1 MEKLVKYFLVCLAAV
16 IVGNLL
22 LKVIDHKFDYLKQ
35 ELVKPSV
42 FSTLTLEKREQ
53 QLECLA
59 RNIYFEAAK
68 EPFEG
73 KVAVAQVTINRA
85 ESGKFPSD
93 ICDVVFQ
100 KTKFTD
106 RVVCQFTWYCD
117 RGPKIPE
124 KNAAY
129 FESHEVA
136 KKVLLENFRLSSL
149 THAMYYHADYVNP
162 NWKLPRITKIG
173 KHIFYGEKV

>member
-1 MEKLVKYFLVCLAAV
+1 MNIVTWVLKLLGVYFL
-16 IVGNLL
+16 IQGLL
-22 LKVIDHKFDYLKQ
+22 FAINFKTDYLKSQ
-35 ELVKPSV
+35 ETNAKVITMAEREKQLAC
-42 FSTLTLEKREQ
+42 LTK
-53 QLECLA
+53 
-59 RNIYFEAAK
+59 NIYFEAAH

-73 KVAVAQVTINRA
+73 KVAVAQVTINRS

-136 KKVLLENFRLSSL
+136 KKVLLENFRLPSL